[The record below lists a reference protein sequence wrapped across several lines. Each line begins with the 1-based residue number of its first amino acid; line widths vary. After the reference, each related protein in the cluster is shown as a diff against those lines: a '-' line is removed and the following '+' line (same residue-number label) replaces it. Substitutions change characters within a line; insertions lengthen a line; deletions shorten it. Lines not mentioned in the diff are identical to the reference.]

1 MAARASLGIAELL
14 GKTLGPVFSFALF
27 DRNVRR
33 RWVKRGIVA
42 GLLLLAAGYLSR
54 ELAGG
59 LMTILVVSGAV
70 LAISKGRALPRSE
83 GTWSWPASSEP
94 DETEAADNDPYSQR
108 NIHNPLF
115 HESDFNSPDKG

>member
-1 MAARASLGIAELL
+1 MAARASHGIAELL
-14 GKTLGPVFSFALF
+14 GKTLGSVFSFALF

-33 RWVKRGIVA
+33 RWVKRAIVV

-54 ELAGG
+54 ELASG
-59 LMTILVVSGAV
+59 LMTVLVVIGAV
-70 LAISKGRALPRSE
+70 FALSKGRSLPRSE
-83 GTWSWPASSEP
+83 EKWSWETTSER
-94 DETEAADNDPYSQR
+94 DESESVDNDPYSQR